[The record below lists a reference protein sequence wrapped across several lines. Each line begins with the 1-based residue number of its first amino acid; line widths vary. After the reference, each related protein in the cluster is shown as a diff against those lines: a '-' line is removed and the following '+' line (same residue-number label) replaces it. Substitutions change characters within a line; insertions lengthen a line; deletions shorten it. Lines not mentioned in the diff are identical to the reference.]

1 MRWVTLAGV
10 VALGACEPESGP
22 EEVDL
27 GSAELRT
34 MRGCVEL
41 PAGVSAATV
50 FDAVEEVDVVDGC
63 FDIQI
68 HAQRTQLVFALSA
81 AGAPLRM
88 GWIDPDRPNLDAR
101 LTAETLMY
109 YAVGGPLAGADAVGP
124 LFDLLA
130 EAPEVDEVA
139 EAIDAALEANPEVFG
154 AAQTHEATGTVV
166 ASVAAKLLK
175 PSEEEEEPGVANA
188 VIFDPAEP
196 QSGITMVS
204 TSGVNSVSLQN
215 AYRRAAHVFVQRVS
229 TFDQDDN
236 ETANAADI
244 SDAKVASVQ
253 ALQSWVDGFDQIV
266 QASYSPGGLEGS
278 ENVAYVPRTAGPYKL
293 EPVPGAKKTRF
304 HLTTVGPGLQQGGAY
319 GDLTSKQRDQ
329 LLATSTEF
337 LLIDL
342 VLPVI
347 AHIVVPNMKWD
358 DLSSNDLVPG
368 LAKDLAKIL
377 GVHLPRAGQL
387 MADGDARGALGAV
400 WEALAGSN
408 TFRDAI
414 FEAVYEK
421 LYDFRTAGSTAGTQ
435 RAGALATRFA
445 KATGAVDALLAGSD
459 IAAVGAALL
468 VSNRADRWTV
478 DVTESTV
485 RIEPREPKATPD
497 TRVRLTVN
505 VLDAGD
511 DVAFEYRFSTGGV
524 FGSLDTGI
532 EQGISVTTSQN
543 WVDYVAGSEEGSD
556 EVTVQ
561 VYEIRLS
568 DRVSVGSRSV
578 TVKVEDVC
586 DPTIKQR
593 ATFTWIEDTFTCFE
607 DDLCSKGWPVWS
619 FRAVK
624 GAYNYVAEINTHGES
639 IGEWKTGTRTLVLW
653 SNQGQPYRYYYTK
666 LLAGNHLESMLAL
679 RGPMDDTELLHVT
692 SELFQVGTHIEGN
705 MEIFRRQADRWRD
718 VHAASEMELTPVCLG
733 SG

>member
-1 MRWVTLAGV
+1 MRWVTLIGV
-10 VALGACEPESGP
+10 VALCACEPESGP

-27 GSAELRT
+27 GSAERRT
-34 MRGCVEL
+34 LHGCVEL
-41 PAGVSAATV
+41 PAGVAAATV
-50 FDAVEEVDVVDGC
+50 FDAVEEVEVVDGC
-63 FDIQI
+63 FDIEI

-88 GWIDPDRPNLDAR
+88 GWVDPDRPNLDAR
-101 LTAETLMY
+101 ITAETVLY
-109 YAVGGPLAGADAVGP
+109 YAVGGTLAGADAVEP

-139 EAIDAALEANPEVFG
+139 EAIDAALEANPDVFG
-154 AAQTHEATGTVV
+154 AAQKHEATGTIV
-166 ASVAAKLLK
+166 ASVAAQLLK
-175 PSEEEEEPGVANA
+175 PSEEEEAPADANA

-196 QSGITMVS
+196 QSGITMTS

-229 TFDQDDN
+229 TFDEDDK

-253 ALQSWVDGFDQIV
+253 ALQNWVDGFDQIV

-278 ENVAYVPRTAGPYKL
+278 ENVAYVPRTAGPFKL
-293 EPVPGAKKTRF
+293 EAVPGAKKTRF
-304 HLTTVGPGLQQGGAY
+304 HFTAVGPGVRTGEVY
-319 GDLTSKQRDQ
+319 GDLTDKQRDQ

-337 LLIDL
+337 LLMDL

-347 AHIVVPNMKWD
+347 AQFVIPNMKWD
-358 DLSSNDLVPG
+358 DLSTNSLLPG
-368 LAKDLAKIL
+368 LSKDLGKL
-377 GVHLPRAGQL
+377 FLVNLPKAGQL
-387 MADGDARGALGAV
+387 MANGDVKGALGAV

-408 TFRDAI
+408 TFRDALVDVI
-414 FEAVYEK
+414 YEN

-435 RAGALATRFA
+435 RASALATGFA
-445 KATGAVDALLAGSD
+445 KATGAVDAFLSGADAS
-459 IAAVGAALL
+459 AVGAALV

-485 RIEPREPKATPD
+485 RIEPREPKATTE

-532 EQGISVTTSQN
+532 EQGINVTTSQN
-543 WVDYVAGSEEGSD
+543 WVDYVAGTEEGSD
-556 EVTVQ
+556 DVTVQ

-568 DRVSVGSRSV
+568 DRVAVGSRTV

-586 DPTIKQR
+586 DPTISQR
-593 ATFTWIEDTFTCFE
+593 ATFTWVEDTFTCFE
-607 DDLCSKGWPVWS
+607 DNLCSKAWPVWS

-624 GAYNYVAEINTHGES
+624 GAYSYVAEIDTHGDG
-639 IGEWKTGTRTLVLW
+639 IGEWTTRSRTLVIWANL
-653 SNQGQPYRYYYTK
+653 GQPYRYYYTK
-666 LLAGNHLESMLAL
+666 LLAENHQGAMLAL
-679 RGPMDDTELLHVT
+679 RGPMGDTELIHIT
-692 SELFQVGTHIEGN
+692 SELSQINTHVESS
-705 MEIFRRQADRWRD
+705 MEIFRRQADTWREI
-718 VHAASEMELTPVCLG
+718 HTRSEMVLTPVCL
-733 SG
+733 